1 MSTSSYTIVV
11 RNMSATAQYFYL
23 FQQQAAFDPAVSDS
37 SILSGSLGC
46 QAVGNYDATG
56 ASINFEMGT
65 QIYAGAISTAPAVP
79 PPRSARTR
87 TLERVAST
95 NVVRAI
101 ELASESTTALDCTT
115 LNISPLGMS
124 APVNQSG
131 IPPGAFGVIVPPYTP
146 TPDPQIYCGLAT
158 INGDGAILLSS
169 YIAPLPNAT
178 MSCTPEPIFYVKTGY
193 KADGDVVAYDTTGA
207 GQCDFTTGYT
217 RITVTYNVNGTFST
231 KNGA

>member
-11 RNMSATAQYFYL
+11 RNMSATVQYFYV
-23 FQQQAAFDPAVSDS
+23 FQQQATFHPAVAAS

-56 ASINFEMGT
+56 ASINFDMGT

-79 PPRSARTR
+79 PSRSARAR
-87 TLERVAST
+87 TQERVAST
-95 NVVRAI
+95 NVVRSI

-115 LNISPLGMS
+115 LSISPLGMS
-124 APVNQSG
+124 APVNQPG
-131 IPPGAFGVIVPPYTP
+131 MTAGAFAVIVPPYTP

-158 INGDGAILLSS
+158 INGDGSILLSS
-169 YIAPLPNAT
+169 YIAPSPNAT
-178 MSCTPEPIFYVKTGY
+178 MTCTPEPIFYVKTGY
-193 KADGDVVAYDTTGA
+193 KADGDVVAYDTTNA

-217 RITVTYNVNGTFST
+217 RVTVTYNVNGTFFT
-231 KNGA
+231 KNGS